1 MKLIAALLLTA
12 LSFSACTQHKEGFSG
27 PSINNEEPAYQS
39 GLERSRDQPQ
49 IEREARVDFF
59 KVRNSF

>member
-1 MKLIAALLLTA
+1 MKSIAALALICFGLLG
-12 LSFSACTQHKEGFSG
+12 CTQHKEGFSG
-27 PSINNEEPAYQS
+27 PSINMEEPTYQS
-39 GLERSRDQPQ
+39 GLERSQDKPA